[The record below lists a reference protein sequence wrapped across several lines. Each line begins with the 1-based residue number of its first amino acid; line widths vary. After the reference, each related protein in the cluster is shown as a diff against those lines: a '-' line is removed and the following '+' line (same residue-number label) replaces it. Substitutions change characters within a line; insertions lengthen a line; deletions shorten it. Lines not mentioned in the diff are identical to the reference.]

1 MSQDFRLDNVGMVNR
16 EKKISFKF
24 NGKKYFGFEGDTIAS
39 ALIANGVHLV
49 GRSFKYHRPRG
60 FFGVGV
66 DEPYAILQ
74 LDRNNERDPN
84 IRATEQEI
92 FEGLEVKS
100 VNCWPSVNFDIGAIN
115 NFLKMFFPAGFYYK
129 TFMWPPSFWYKIY
142 EPFIRM
148 AAGFGEAS
156 IKHDKE
162 RYEHKYEYCDLL
174 ITGSGPSGLASAY
187 AAAKNGA
194 RVILAEDTLE
204 RQQVAS
210 QVGLVMAMGPQ
221 CYKDKERYPE
231 GPWCKEKDWVMF
243 ARYAGSRIKI
253 DGGEMRLLN
262 DDEVLATID
271 SPEDIL
277 HEF

>member
-1 MSQDFRLDNVGMVNR
+1 M
-16 EKKISFKF
+16 EKQQSSILTPNNDLIGVKKSKKEEPKLPKPTGWRILVLPFKMKEVTK
-24 NGKKYFGFEGDTIAS
+24 G
-39 ALIANGVHLV
+39 
-49 GRSFKYHRPRG
+49 
-60 FFGVGV
+60 
-66 DEPYAILQ
+66 
-74 LDRNNERDPN
+74 
-84 IRATEQEI
+84 
-92 FEGLEVKS
+92 GL
-100 VNCWPSVNFDIGAIN
+100 
-115 NFLKMFFPAGFYYK
+115 
-129 TFMWPPSFWYKIY
+129 
-142 EPFIRM
+142 
-148 AAGFGEAS
+148 
-156 IKHDKE
+156 H
-162 RYEHKYEYCDLL
+162 
-174 ITGSGPSGLASAY
+174 
-187 AAAKNGA
+187 
-194 RVILAEDTLE
+194 LAETTLE